1 MWAEP
6 GPRWA
11 SSSMMEG
18 WSMLS
23 EVMTLGLPANAMM
36 PMWSSGRESMR
47 LTAKATPLLSLFGWT
62 SSQSMES
69 EVSMA
74 MRMLRDWIFSRLTD
88 LPA

>member
-23 EVMTLGLPANAMM
+23 DVMTFGLPANAMM
-36 PMWSSGRESMR
+36 PMWSSGRELMR
-47 LTAKATPLLSLFGWT
+47 FTANAIPLLSLLGWM
-62 SSQSMES
+62 SSESMES
-69 EVSMA
+69 EVSIA
-74 MRMLRDWIFSRLTD
+74 MRMLRDCIFSRLTD